1 MTKEEIK
8 EYLNRVDKLLDKLK
22 GEDKETLSWL
32 IYGYNQCAKSLN
44 ETQKE
49 NEKLKAEYGTKA
61 QVERDFLNEENE
73 KYKEVI
79 DRKKYLL
86 KEQGAELKELYSEI
100 DKLQGGIDKA
110 IKLIEDTYYSKNT
123 TDIDSIVLSNDK
135 LIKVRRIL
143 KEVE

>member
-1 MTKEEIK
+1 MTREEIK

-32 IYGYNQCAKSLN
+32 IYGYNQCAKLLN

-61 QVERDFLNEENE
+61 QVERDLLKEENE

-79 DRKKYLL
+79 DKIKEYIQKIFYFNEETGEYSLLHTYDKDNIKELLDILKGEQNERKK
-86 KEQGAELKELYSEI
+86 KKKWCI
-100 DKLQGGIDKA
+100 
-110 IKLIEDTYYSKNT
+110 LIG
-123 TDIDSIVLSNDK
+123 V
-135 LIKVRRIL
+135 
-143 KEVE
+143 